1 MPDQE
6 EYPDKSVE
14 HQREQQGC
22 GGEAAECADE
32 QQRELD
38 VSHAKS
44 SWPTEAHNEQGEDE
58 ADCDEH
64 ACAWLCPL
72 GDREGRTHGS
82 RREHDPVGDASLEQ
96 IVDSELAEGRAE
108 DREPRCLQRPDAD
121 AQGGERK
128 DERSHGAFMRA
139 ARERGDEFESPAW
152 HHEIYHSTG
161 PTKQDVVK
169 ADALLTYLQHG
180 LGEDGRSSVLRYR
193 LLELDRATEPTDKLA
208 TKLASYA
215 RLYRY
220 TRPNHRKPAWQA
232 RYDTFPAV
240 ICVVAGKKSAAA
252 LERRVAAVLS
262 LCDADPELRRT
273 PQVELSFCL
282 LGDLVER
289 GPFAPIWQRPDSP
302 DRYDWLGELA
312 SSADGEAAP

>member
-1 MPDQE
+1 VTPKKVSRGAVLESLYQHRLLSSTQLHAMHWQDESARSTRRVLTALKDEGLVSMVRATDGGGSIHFLTP
-6 EYPDKSVE
+6 KGVE
-14 HQREQQGC
+14 TVEQVSNPAPKRKALKRGYAT
-22 GGEAAECADE
+22 GPLRAHTLAVNEAA
-32 QQRELD
+32 
-38 VSHAKS
+38 
-44 SWPTEAHNEQGEDE
+44 
-58 ADCDEH
+58 
-64 ACAWLCPL
+64 
-72 GDREGRTHGS
+72 
-82 RREHDPVGDASLEQ
+82 
-96 IVDSELAEGRAE
+96 I
-108 DREPRCLQRPDAD
+108 
-121 AQGGERK
+121 
-128 DERSHGAFMRA
+128 AFMRA

-180 LGEDGRSSVLRYR
+180 LGEEGRSSVLRYR

-208 TKLASYA
+208 TKPASYA

-220 TRPNHRKPAWQA
+220 TRANHRKPAWRA

-252 LERRVAAVLS
+252 LQRRVAAVLS

-273 PQVELSFCL
+273 PQVEISFCL

-312 SSADGEAAP
+312 SSANGEAAP